1 MAAIV
6 SNNFRVVNASNF
18 KEDVANSAVYVG
30 IGKGD
35 VWSNS
40 TSDTTDLATA
50 PTPGDHLDEFGIAR
64 SNLQGVKKV
73 SSANLSHVT
82 NRHTWDGSTSYVAWD
97 SKDSNIF
104 DKKFYVVTNEFK
116 VYKCIVAGSGASTQ
130 QPTQTLTQP
139 QAESDGYT
147 WKFMYT
153 ISVTDA
159 EKFLTNAY
167 MPVKY
172 IPMGGEGQVAV
183 QSASGASTIIL
194 KEISDDIAVGM
205 SVTGTNIGG
214 QSGTKAKVSAI
225 NGSQITVDVVNTGT
239 VAANSILTFEYASDA
254 NAEANLSEADYS
266 QYLNQKASRDDSL
279 AAGIERMVLE
289 SVDSSG
295 NRTDA
300 ATSGSGYTSPPDVTI
315 TGDGTGATASA
326 TVAGGAVT
334 GITITNKGTNY
345 TKAHISITGG
355 NGSGAAARAIIAPNY
370 RGAGKS
376 GHGTDPRAE
385 LGGFFMGLNVKL
397 DGADGSGDL
406 GVGNDFRQI
415 MLLKNPLNGNVAS
428 PLVEGQIASQDT
440 YKALDKLDFTN
451 SFTTK
456 TINDIVVD
464 EIMTGGSAN
473 APKAFVTEVDTS
485 NGFVFFHQ
493 NQKTGF
499 EPFEDGETI
508 TFGTSGTVG
517 TLESSNAV
525 IASELDRESGEILFL
540 ENRLPINRTASQIE
554 DIKIILEF

>member
-183 QSASGASTIIL
+183 ASASGASTIIL
-194 KEISDDIAVGM
+194 KEISDDIGVGM

-239 VAANSILTFEYASDA
+239 VAANSILTFAYAADA
-254 NAEANLSEADYS
+254 DAEANLSEADYS

-300 ATSGSGYTSPPDVTI
+300 ATSGSGYTSPPTVTI
-315 TGDGTGATASA
+315 TGDGTGATATA

-345 TKAHISITGG
+345 TKAHVSFSGG
-355 NGSGAAARAIIAPNY
+355 GGSGAAARAIIAPNY

-415 MLLKNPLNGNVAS
+415 MLLKNPLNGNTAS
-428 PLVEGQIASQDT
+428 GSGQIASADT
-440 YKALDKLDFTN
+440 LKALDKLDFSS
-451 SFTTK
+451 SFSSGTGVG
-456 TINDIVVD
+456 DFVVD
-464 EIMTGGSAN
+464 EVITGNSTPT
-473 APKAFVTEVDTS
+473 PKAIITEIDAS

-499 EPFEDGETI
+499 EPFQNGEVI
-508 TFGTSGTVG
+508 TGGTSGTIG

>member
-6 SNNFRVVNASNF
+6 SNNFRVVNSSNF

-35 VWSNS
+35 VWSNT

-116 VYKCIVAGSGASTQ
+116 VYKCIVAGAGASTQ

-172 IPMGGEGQVAV
+172 VAMGGEGQVAV
-183 QSASGASTIIL
+183 ASASGASTIIL
-194 KEISDDIAVGM
+194 KEVNDDIAVGM

-214 QSGTKAKVSAI
+214 QSSTKAKVSAI

-239 VAANSILTFEYASDA
+239 VAANSILTFDYAGDGD
-254 NAEANLSEADYS
+254 AEANLSEADYS

-300 ATSGSGYTSPPDVTI
+300 ASSGSGYTSAPTVTI
-315 TGDGTGATASA
+315 TGDGSGATATA

-334 GITITNKGTNY
+334 GITITAKGTNY
-345 TKAHISITGG
+345 TKARVTFSGG
-355 NGSGAAARAIIAPNY
+355 GGSGAAARAIIAPNY
-370 RGAGKS
+370 RGVGKS

-415 MLLKNPLNGNVAS
+415 MLLKNPLNGNTAS
-428 PLVEGQIASQDT
+428 GSGQIASADT
-440 YKALDKLDFTN
+440 LKALDKLDFSSTF
-451 SFTTK
+451 SSGSSVADFT
-456 TINDIVVD
+456 VD
-464 EIMTGGSAN
+464 EVITGQTSGAV
-473 APKAFVTEVDTS
+473 AFVTEIDSS

-499 EPFEDGETI
+499 VSFANGEQVLG
-508 TFGTSGTVG
+508 GTSGTNG

-525 IASELDRESGEILFL
+525 ILSELDRESGEILFL

>member
-6 SNNFRVVNASNF
+6 SNNFRVVNSSNF

-35 VWSNS
+35 VWSNT

-116 VYKCIVAGSGASTQ
+116 VYKCIVAGAGASTQ

-183 QSASGASTIIL
+183 ASASGASTIIL
-194 KEISDDIAVGM
+194 KEVNDDIAVGM

-239 VAANSILTFEYASDA
+239 VAANSILTFDYAADGD
-254 NAEANLSEADYS
+254 AEANLSEADYS

-300 ATSGSGYTSPPDVTI
+300 ASSGSGYTSAPTVTI
-315 TGDGTGATASA
+315 TGDGSGATATA

-334 GITITNKGTNY
+334 GITITAKGTNY
-345 TKAHISITGG
+345 TKARVTFSGG
-355 NGSGAAARAIIAPNY
+355 GGSGAAARAIIAPNY
-370 RGAGKS
+370 RGVGKS

-415 MLLKNPLNGNVAS
+415 MLLKNPLNGNTAS
-428 PLVEGQIASQDT
+428 GSGQIASADT
-440 YKALDKLDFTN
+440 LKALDKLDFSSTFSSGSSVN
-451 SFTTK
+451 DFT
-456 TINDIVVD
+456 VD
-464 EIMTGGSAN
+464 EVITGQTSGAV
-473 APKAFVTEVDTS
+473 AFVTEIDSS

-499 EPFEDGETI
+499 VSFANGEQVLG
-508 TFGTSGTVG
+508 GTSGTNG

-525 IASELDRESGEILFL
+525 ILSELDRESGEILFL